1 MKGIFTFFFL
11 ILAFSSR
18 ADHIIG
24 GDIYYDDLGGGNYK
38 FYITIYRDCNA
49 EGAWFDDPLKLAVYN
64 NNTLIQN
71 VDVFFPGYITLP
83 IDFNNPCA
91 TAPTDVCVQRAIYE
105 KTLNLPPI
113 AGGYTVSYQRCCR
126 GPNVMNIV
134 NPDDT
139 GLTLT
144 THVPGTETG
153 IVSNSSPRF
162 SFYPPTLLC
171 VGEELAFDHSAVDPD
186 GDLLVYS
193 LVSPYTGA
201 SSFDPAPN
209 QAPPP
214 PYFPVQWIG
223 GFNANVPLGPGSVSS
238 IDNNG

>member
-11 ILAFSSR
+11 ILAFSGR

-91 TAPTDVCVQRAIYE
+91 TAPTDVCVQMELE
-105 KTLNLPPI
+105 KRHHFI
-113 AGGYTVSYQRCCR
+113 
-126 GPNVMNIV
+126 
-134 NPDDT
+134 
-139 GLTLT
+139 
-144 THVPGTETG
+144 
-153 IVSNSSPRF
+153 
-162 SFYPPTLLC
+162 
-171 VGEELAFDHSAVDPD
+171 
-186 GDLLVYS
+186 
-193 LVSPYTGA
+193 
-201 SSFDPAPN
+201 
-209 QAPPP
+209 
-214 PYFPVQWIG
+214 
-223 GFNANVPLGPGSVSS
+223 
-238 IDNNG
+238 

>member
-1 MKGIFTFFFL
+1 MFF
-11 ILAFSSR
+11 S
-18 ADHIIG
+18 
-24 GDIYYDDLGGGNYK
+24 
-38 FYITIYRDCNA
+38 
-49 EGAWFDDPLKLAVYN
+49 
-64 NNTLIQN
+64 
-71 VDVFFPGYITLP
+71 GYITLP

-144 THVPGTETG
+144 TDMFLERKLELSV
-153 IVSNSSPRF
+153 IVSPFFILSTDIIS
-162 SFYPPTLLC
+162 
-171 VGEELAFDHSAVDPD
+171 VGEELVFDHSAVDPD

-223 GFNANVPLGPGSVSS
+223 GFNANVPLGLVL
-238 IDNNG
+238 